1 MGVIMEQEQLDSI
14 FCEFLNELATGKDY
28 DKTLWSFSTKYQVT
42 SEALHEMYE
51 MHMEAAH

>member
-1 MGVIMEQEQLDSI
+1 MEQEQLDSI